1 MISGGFVRRVAWV
14 RVGALGD
21 LVVGLAGLAECMQRF
36 SDAELVVVG
45 SKLWTEILHPA
56 AWPGVVAIEVVDRRG
71 GLAQRYEVEADVWV
85 SRGEP
90 RALRSAW
97 SDCDVVVDTRVD
109 SLRFAVEAWRAG
121 VPERWGMAP
130 PWAAWIFT
138 HAAPH
143 FGKDPLLHE
152 RDVPLLIL
160 DAARRGLARFR
171 SEGSAEALDR
181 SVKLSPGIA
190 RWRLLGLPALCKA
203 DQEVESKIAA
213 KEVGARNSFYVLNP
227 TSSRREKAWP
237 SAKYREFLQSRPAD
251 EKWLVVGSPSETD
264 WLREVALNA
273 DQIVQPA
280 SIGELF
286 EVLSRACGLLT
297 NTSSLQF
304 VAASA
309 GCPVLTLMGR
319 ADPRIWGPVGP
330 KDLFVRGR
338 EPSDV
343 EDLFERERRAYDAIS
358 VDEVHKA
365 WGALQKKVLGRA
377 SARLS

>member
-71 GLAQRYEVEADVWV
+71 GLAQRFEIEGEAWV

-90 RALRSAW
+90 RALRNALR
-97 SDCDVVVDTRVD
+97 DCDVVVDTRVD

-138 HAAPH
+138 HVAPH

-160 DAARRGLARFR
+160 DAARKGWARFR
-171 SEGSAEALDR
+171 AEGSETNLQR

-190 RWRLLGLPALCKA
+190 RWRLLGLPAMRRLDFGA
-203 DQEVESKIAA
+203 EA
-213 KEVGARNSFYVLNP
+213 KVKSDALVARQAFYVLNP

-251 EKWLVVGSPSETD
+251 ENWLVVGSPSETD
-264 WLREVALNA
+264 WLREVALLEN
-273 DQIVQPA
+273 QIVQPA
-280 SIGELF
+280 SIGDLF
-286 EVLSRACGLLT
+286 ELLSHAHGLLT
-297 NTSSLQF
+297 NTSSMQF

-309 GCPVLTLMGR
+309 GCPVVTLMGR

-330 KDLFVRGR
+330 SDLFVRGR
-338 EPSDV
+338 EPLDV
-343 EDLFERERRAYDAIS
+343 EDLFERERRAYDSIT
-358 VDEVHKA
+358 VDEVGRA
-365 WGALQKKVLGRA
+365 WGNLQKRN
-377 SARLS
+377 

>member
-71 GLAQRYEVEADVWV
+71 GLAQRYEIEGDTWV

-97 SDCDVVVDTRVD
+97 RDCDVVVDTRVD

-130 PWAAWIFT
+130 SWAAWLFT

-160 DAARRGLARFR
+160 DAARRGWARFCP
-171 SEGSAEALDR
+171 EGSAEFLSR

-190 RWRLLGLPALCKA
+190 RWRLLGLPAMRKLDHA
-203 DQEVESKIAA
+203 IEA
-213 KEVGARNSFYVLNP
+213 KLAVKKVGELQAYYVLNP

-237 SAKYREFLQSRPAD
+237 SAKFREFLLSRPAD
-251 EKWLVVGSPSETD
+251 ESWRVVGSPNESE
-264 WLREVALNA
+264 WLREVALSEE
-273 DQIVQPA
+273 QIVQPA

-286 EVLSRACGLLT
+286 EVLSRASGLLT
-297 NTSSLQF
+297 NTSSMQF

-330 KDLFVRGR
+330 NDLFVRGR
-338 EPSDV
+338 EPRDV
-343 EDLFERERRAYDAIS
+343 EDLFERERRAYDSIE
-358 VDEVHKA
+358 VDEVLKT
-365 WGALQKKVLGRA
+365 WGSLQKKALVHA
-377 SARLS
+377 